1 MKGVS
6 TFISTDYGYKKLWW
20 WCILG
25 VWKVSFLGDVTIG
38 RMGVT

>member
-6 TFISTDYGYKKLWW
+6 TFISTEYGYKKLW

-25 VWKVSFLGDVTIG
+25 VWKVLFLGDVTIG
-38 RMGVT
+38 QMGVT